1 MGASEELPH
10 SALYFDAVRDYWWNL
25 DYLGLL
31 VGRLGLRD
39 VRSVLDV
46 GAGVGHWG
54 RALAAVLPSE
64 TAFVGID
71 SEPKWIEEA
80 TRQAE
85 QYGLAKRARY
95 QFAHAESLPFD
106 DASFDLVTCQTL
118 LIHVRDPRAVITEM
132 LRVVRP
138 GGWVLLAEPNNFA
151 GNAIGSSLT
160 AEAPIEEILD
170 RLRFALTCERGKAA
184 LGEGHI
190 SLGDLLPG
198 YLAEA
203 GAEEIQTSLSDKAV
217 AMFAPYETEEQREY
231 VAAEIASSR
240 EQMWVWPREQARR
253 YFLAG
258 GGTEDGFASGWD
270 RRITEIR
277 NTVSAIAAS
286 TYHTAG
292 GSILYLIAGKRPG
305 EDGICSS

>member
-1 MGASEELPH
+1 MGASEQQPH

-25 DYLGLL
+25 DHLALL
-31 VGRLGLRD
+31 IGRLGLDD

-46 GAGVGHWG
+46 GAGIGHWG

-64 TAFVGID
+64 AEFVGID

-85 QYGLAKRARY
+85 QHGLSKRARY
-95 QFAHAESLPFD
+95 QLARAESLPFD
-106 DASFDLVTCQTL
+106 DASFDLVTCQTV
-118 LIHVRDPRAVITEM
+118 LIHVREPRAVITEM

-151 GNAIGSSLT
+151 ATAIGSSLT
-160 AEAPIEEILD
+160 AEAPIEEIID
-170 RLRFALTCERGKAA
+170 RMRFALTCERGKAA
-184 LGEGHI
+184 LGEGNI

-203 GAEEIQTSLSDKAV
+203 GAGEVHTSLSDKAV
-217 AMFAPYETEEQREY
+217 AMFAPYETDEQREF
-231 VAAEIASSR
+231 VAAEIESDR
-240 EQMWVWPREQARR
+240 TQMWVWPREQARR

-258 GGTEDGFASGWD
+258 GGTAEDFATGWD

-277 NTVSAIAAS
+277 ETVSAIAAS

-292 GSILYLIAGKRPG
+292 GSILYLIAGKRPA
-305 EDGICSS
+305 